1 MLRDH
6 RLRSCGATGRLWWFQ
21 CCKHG
26 LPSTGWLG
34 QSRSQKGWPWDIYL
48 LNLSEFIHFAWGSC
62 SFIESVFIYIHA
74 PLEKIPILQP
84 RSIYNFCTFS
94 APRSDSNKEEA
105 VTSVFRFH
113 NFYYPLDIAVEQ
125 EPPLTEFPWLKP
137 SAFLATMSKTN
148 DLHHLLGGLS
158 LEDAKP
164 KLLDFWCKYRQLFPA
179 HDLWEHADSG
189 AKPLHRCLPLYL
201 HGDEGVTYRKD
212 GLLVLSFQGVW
223 GHGSSKSVARPPETY
238 RANSTGIPLNFLQT
252 GFQTRMLI
260 CVCPKEFMAKI
271 CYIVFHR
278 SWFFL
283 KVC

>member
-94 APRSDSNKEEA
+94 APRSDCNKEEA

-125 EPPLTEFPWLKP
+125 EPPLVETIGFSGNNVKNKWSSSFTGWTIPRGC
-137 SAFLATMSKTN
+137 KT
-148 DLHHLLGGLS
+148 
-158 LEDAKP
+158 KI
-164 KLLDFWCKYRQLFPA
+164 
-179 HDLWEHADSG
+179 
-189 AKPLHRCLPLYL
+189 
-201 HGDEGVTYRKD
+201 V
-212 GLLVLSFQGVW
+212 GLLVQVSTVVSSPRSLGTCRQRCKTLTSLLTPLPAWWRGCDVSQRWASGFKFPRRLGTWIFEIGSKTTRDLQGKQYRYSIEFFADWIPNKNADLRVPK
-223 GHGSSKSVARPPETY
+223 GVHG
-238 RANSTGIPLNFLQT
+238 
-252 GFQTRMLI
+252 
-260 CVCPKEFMAKI
+260 
-271 CYIVFHR
+271 
-278 SWFFL
+278 
-283 KVC
+283 